1 LNNLLF
7 EENASNP
14 SIQIKNLP
22 ALPEKKILGKFKASF
37 IEKRRSALEDFL
49 TYIVKNQEISSLH
62 FVRDWFMP

>member
-1 LNNLLF
+1 MNNLLF